1 VEHPVDGTR
10 IEADLAGLGIDSP
23 GGFAESANRFMSM
36 IRDRGRVINLIGPG
50 ETGRLWERHLL
61 ESAAFSL
68 LLDRSRPVAD
78 IGSGA
83 GFPGIVLALLGFEA
97 TLIEPRRNR
106 ALFLE
111 YASRELGLPQVTV
124 VRCRFEDWSGA
135 SPQFTARALMPL
147 DRLLVLMEKLGHSAT
162 LTVRVSPDDGGAEG
176 AIRSLVLPVPP
187 LDRPGVLAQYRIPIR
202 RPGAAASTRKAF
214 P

>member
-1 VEHPVDGTR
+1 MEPLVEGTR
-10 IEADLAGLGIDSP
+10 IEADLARLGIDDP
-23 GGFAESANRFMSM
+23 GGFAAGADRFMSM
-36 IRDRGRVINLIGPG
+36 IRDRGRVMNLTGPG
-50 ETGRLWERHLL
+50 ETVRLWERHLL

-68 LLDRSRPVAD
+68 LLDRSRPIAD

-111 YASRELGLPQVTV
+111 YASRELGLSRVTV
-124 VRCRFEDWSGA
+124 VRCRLEDWTGA

-147 DRLLVLMEKLGHSAT
+147 ERLLVLMEKLGHSGT
-162 LTVRVSPDDGGAEG
+162 LTVRVPPGDGGVEG
-176 AIRSLVLPVPP
+176 AIHSLVLPVPP

-202 RPGAAASTRKAF
+202 RPEAAASIRKAI

>member
-1 VEHPVDGTR
+1 MEPLVDSTR
-10 IEADLAGLGIDSP
+10 IEADLARLGIGDS
-23 GGFAESANRFMSM
+23 GGFAGGAIRFMSM
-36 IRDRGRVINLIGPG
+36 IRDRARVMNLTGPA
-50 ETGRLWERHLL
+50 EIDRLWERHLL

-68 LLDRSRPVAD
+68 LLDRSRPITD

-83 GFPGIVLALLGFEA
+83 GFPGIVLALLGFE
-97 TLIEPRRNR
+97 TILIEPRRNR

-111 YASRELGLPQVTV
+111 YASRELGLSRVTV
-124 VRCRFEDWSGA
+124 IRCRLEDWSGA

-147 DRLLVLMEKLGHSAT
+147 ERLLHLMETLGHSGT
-162 LTVRVSPDDGGAEG
+162 LTTRVPPGDGVPDC
-176 AIRSLVLPVPP
+176 AIHFLVLPVPP

-202 RPGAAASTRKAF
+202 RQEAAASTRKAI